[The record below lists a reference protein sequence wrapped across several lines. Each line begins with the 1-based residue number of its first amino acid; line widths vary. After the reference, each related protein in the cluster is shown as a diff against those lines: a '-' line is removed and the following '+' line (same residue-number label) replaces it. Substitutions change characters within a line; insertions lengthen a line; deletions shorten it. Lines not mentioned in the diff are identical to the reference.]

1 MQYVQ
6 AQPAVQPQPVQ
17 MTMANGS
24 TFIKGADG
32 EYKVVIGRTPP
43 PMAGSAGPMQ
53 GSAPPQ
59 PVVATTI
66 AGQQMQMMPVGGMAL
81 SFPTAPAGAR
91 LAPQAALRALT
102 RRRVSGISP
111 RTFQAPRYES
121 SSTGPVI
128 PGHLRRRST
137 AHHKLQGLLGAP
149 ASASMNTN
157 TIPTYLLTLHLCA
170 GCSTDTCA
178 IILFIPSR
186 RWLLCSQ

>member
-6 AQPAVQPQPVQ
+6 AQPAVKPQPVQ

-81 SFPTAPAGAR
+81 SPAECQQLGVPYGTRWGASRPSSGSARPYAPEGQWDQ
-91 LAPQAALRALT
+91 PQDL
-102 RRRVSGISP
+102 SG
-111 RTFQAPRYES
+111 TQ
-121 SSTGPVI
+121 V
-128 PGHLRRRST
+128 
-137 AHHKLQGLLGAP
+137 
-149 ASASMNTN
+149 
-157 TIPTYLLTLHLCA
+157 
-170 GCSTDTCA
+170 
-178 IILFIPSR
+178 
-186 RWLLCSQ
+186 